1 MKGTFNNRAYS
12 KFAIALGMLAI
23 LPFATQAQAAVK
35 CPAESLP
42 VIEAGYLTMSINP
55 TIPPIQYIDKDGN
68 LQGLHVELGNEIARR
83 LCLEHKYARVQFE
96 VQIPGLQNKR
106 WDMINTGLYFTEK
119 RSKIMQLMPFS
130 VNALALV
137 AAAGNP
143 LGIKGLE
150 DLAGRKVGVEIAGF
164 EEKKLRE
171 MNDKQV
177 KAGLKSMD
185 ILVFN
190 TYGETFLALGAGQ
203 VDAVFVQES
212 VGTHYQKKGSF
223 SVAVS
228 SLLPGTPGT
237 MATVDIKLAK
247 AVTAAMQAMYEDGT
261 YAKMM
266 DDYGIT
272 KLDAWKQWKG
282 KFQYHFNP

>member
-12 KFAIALGMLAI
+12 KFAVALGMLAI

-35 CPAESLP
+35 CPAEPLP

-68 LQGLHVELGNEIARR
+68 LKGMHVELGNEIARR

-106 WDMINTGLYFTEK
+106 WDMINTGLYFTKK

-171 MNDKQV
+171 MNDKQI

-261 YAKMM
+261 YAKIM